1 MSDAKKNQDV
11 QAEKNPKFDEAEQRN
26 NAIKL
31 IVFVFVIPLVVV
43 GISLATR

>member
-1 MSDAKKNQDV
+1 MSVKKNREEAKQVD
-11 QAEKNPKFDEAEQRN
+11 PKVDEAEQRK